1 MKRFWRFIFCTL
13 MRWKFKG
20 DFPSQLKKYIIIAAP
35 HTSWVDF
42 PIAILAR
49 NASGEKINFVGKN
62 TLFKG
67 PFGWFFRSLGGAP
80 VDRSKNN
87 KTVDAIV
94 DIFKEKEVF
103 RLALSPEGTRKKV
116 EKWKTGF
123 YYIAKG
129 ASVPV
134 VMATLDFGQKQIK
147 ISKPYVPTD
156 NMEKDFAYFD
166 SFFKGVEG
174 KKPELF

>member
-42 PIAILAR
+42 PIAILAS

-123 YYIAKG
+123 YYNAKG
-129 ASVPV
+129 ASVPI
-134 VMATLDFGQKQIK
+134 VMATLDFGKKQIK
-147 ISKPYVPTD
+147 IFSMMIVLSK
-156 NMEKDFAYFD
+156 
-166 SFFKGVEG
+166 
-174 KKPELF
+174 L

>member
-1 MKRFWRFIFCTL
+1 

-80 VDRSKNN
+80 VDRSRNN

-103 RLALSPEGTRKKV
+103 RLALSPEGTVKV

-129 ASVPV
+129 ASVPI
-134 VMATLDFGQKQIK
+134 VMATLDFGQNK
-147 ISKPYVPTD
+147 
-156 NMEKDFAYFD
+156 
-166 SFFKGVEG
+166 
-174 KKPELF
+174 

>member
-1 MKRFWRFIFCTL
+1 

-67 PFGWFFRSLGGAP
+67 PFGWF
-80 VDRSKNN
+80 
-87 KTVDAIV
+87 
-94 DIFKEKEVF
+94 
-103 RLALSPEGTRKKV
+103 
-116 EKWKTGF
+116 
-123 YYIAKG
+123 
-129 ASVPV
+129 
-134 VMATLDFGQKQIK
+134 
-147 ISKPYVPTD
+147 
-156 NMEKDFAYFD
+156 
-166 SFFKGVEG
+166 
-174 KKPELF
+174 